1 MVEKKKDYW
10 EGKKTIRVDG
20 ELHNK
25 LKVLASQ
32 SSKKLGDYIEE
43 LINKTLEEK
52 GEKKDGSN

>member
-32 SSKKLGDYIEE
+32 SGKKLGDYIEE

-52 GEKKDGSN
+52 GAKKDVK